1 MFASQI
7 GWLIFTKIFANLQI
21 KTFHKLLN
29 ELFNVNLTWIYLVED
44 YVSR

>member
-1 MFASQI
+1 MFTSQI